1 MDFTLNEAEV
11 ETDSLKFD
19 SDDEDEMEC
28 DSTPLSE
35 DVYIEKTPSF
45 YRTFDNREE
54 FANFEKLNLLKG
66 LKKIIMVKKICFELF
81 APDFLSCLHLRTEKK
96 LTFITFLTIK
106 KESSMFYSRA
116 RKSYFFYAIVYG
128 LMYHK
133 IKGAT
138 PISNISIDDAEKTL
152 GREFYF
158 ELQKIKP
165 DVMLDYTVFG
175 FFNRCRIM
183 NRVLAEFGFF

>member
-116 RKSYFFYAIVYG
+116 RKSYFF
-128 LMYHK
+128 M
-133 IKGAT
+133 
-138 PISNISIDDAEKTL
+138 
-152 GREFYF
+152 R
-158 ELQKIKP
+158 
-165 DVMLDYTVFG
+165 
-175 FFNRCRIM
+175 
-183 NRVLAEFGFF
+183 